1 MIININILK
10 IINIHVIRIVI
21 VMDKEY
27 AMKYLTHI
35 VVQVQKVSV
44 VKIYFE
50 VNMFD
55 EKCLVLYKSKNLK
68 FILLFYF
75 LNKFLNYKLL
85 NLIKY
90 LNFFIFR

>member
-1 MIININILK
+1 
-10 IINIHVIRIVI
+10 
-21 VMDKEY
+21 MDKEY

-75 LNKFLNYKLL
+75 LNKFLNYKKILEKFKEL
-85 NLIKY
+85 INLFY
-90 LNFFIFR
+90 LEKIMI